1 MGNEKCVQT
10 CIFSSPHS
18 AEMKACQ
25 AWSTSMCSDG
35 WLRLETATEAGPLGR
50 WMKASVRRGTHIW

>member
-1 MGNEKCVQT
+1 M

-18 AEMKACQ
+18 AAMKACQ

-35 WLRLETATEAGPLGR
+35 WLMLETATEAGPLGR